1 MRRRGSLIEDMIA
14 HAKGPSFRFY
24 MAAAALFLMAVLVT
38 CSHPANRD
46 ESRTLSSLHP
56 SHVKIITDIDEIKA
70 LTRRGQKKTVI
81 AELRRRKIR
90 HEIAHDGV
98 AHLLHTRC
106 F

>member
-1 MRRRGSLIEDMIA
+1 
-14 HAKGPSFRFY
+14 
-24 MAAAALFLMAVLVT
+24 
-38 CSHPANRD
+38 
-46 ESRTLSSLHP
+46 
-56 SHVKIITDIDEIKA
+56 VKIITDIDEIKA